1 MKNKFQLFQLLL
13 ISIISEFSNATE
25 SQGEDDLIITYEKAQ
40 HLAQCSKIGKI
51 LQITEWVFKY
61 PK

>member
-1 MKNKFQLFQLLL
+1 MKNKFQLLQLLL

-51 LQITEWVFKY
+51 LHTSE
-61 PK
+61 